1 MKRVCNAEPD
11 RNVRLVTGVDEMELV
26 MADSRMVRPQP
37 IEHAA
42 DLAMSGEC
50 HAVCFDRENAVSRKR
65 LENKPDI
72 LLVDAAKI
80 AQDEGLEVAHAG
92 FASARSFQTICEVMV
107 SPSSSNLSTKR
118 TPLKAVP
125 SSQVPDRVP

>member
-1 MKRVCNAEPD
+1 
-11 RNVRLVTGVDEMELV
+11 
-26 MADSRMVRPQP
+26 MASRGIKDQVAIVGMGCTNFG
-37 IEHAA
+37 EHWDKGA
-42 DLAMSGEC
+42 D
-50 HAVCFDRENAVSRKR
+50 D
-65 LENKPDI
+65 

-107 SPSSSNLSTKR
+107 SRSSSNLSTKR

>member
-1 MKRVCNAEPD
+1 MKRVRNAESD
-11 RNVRLVTGVDEMELV
+11 RNVHPVAGVDEMELV

-37 IEHAA
+37 FEHAA
-42 DLAMSGEC
+42 DLTMSGEC
-50 HAVCFDRENAVSRKR
+50 HAMCFDRENTVFCKR
-65 LENKPDI
+65 LENKSDI

-80 AQDEGLEVAHAG
+80 AQHEGPQVAHVG

-107 SPSSSNLSTKR
+107 SPSSSNLSMKR